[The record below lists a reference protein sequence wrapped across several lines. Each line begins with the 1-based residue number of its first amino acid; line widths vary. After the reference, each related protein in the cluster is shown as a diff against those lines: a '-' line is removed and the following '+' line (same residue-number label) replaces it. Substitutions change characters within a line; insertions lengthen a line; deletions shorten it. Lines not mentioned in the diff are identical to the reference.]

1 MKRKIIPSVIIKIIK
16 IGKKEKMMMIVL
28 RNTNK
33 VTLVMIR
40 EKQKKKKKKKKK
52 KIQIMIVIVMIAA
65 LSRAK
70 HAQRS
75 TMGKKDV
82 VNHPSE
88 KI

>member
-1 MKRKIIPSVIIKIIK
+1 
-16 IGKKEKMMMIVL
+16 MIVL

-40 EKQKKKKKKKKK
+40 EKQKKKKKKKKKK

>member
-1 MKRKIIPSVIIKIIK
+1 
-16 IGKKEKMMMIVL
+16 MIVL

>member
-1 MKRKIIPSVIIKIIK
+1 MKRKIIPSVIIKIMK

-40 EKQKKKKKKKKK
+40 EKQKKKKKKKK